1 MENDG
6 KPAGSLDRREFLKGC
21 GQVVVATAAYEAVS
35 LIFNEA
41 TAHAEGIRMNVPDTP
56 LDASLPGFSAPESA
70 EQAEIVTR
78 GVEEKLKEIKAKI
91 QQKVEKKFEIRTPAA
106 ICGVRG

>member
-1 MENDG
+1 MENEG
-6 KPAGSLDRREFLKGC
+6 KPAGGLDRREFLKGC

-35 LIFNEA
+35 LIFNDA
-41 TAHAEGIRMNVPDTP
+41 TAHAGGARMNVPDAP
-56 LDASLPGFSAPESA
+56 LDAALPGMPGAESA
-70 EQAEIVTR
+70 GGDEIVTR

-91 QQKVEKKFEIRTPAA
+91 QHKFEKLEPRTPAA